1 MSNFNDNLKHS
12 IEQVDFNCGPSSYH
26 DFIKNYF
33 LSNILKFPLKFS
45 ISSQPGW
52 QAGIKEQLKSPC
64 PKYRIKPNF
73 SGYMLP
79 EDFQN

>member
-52 QAGIKEQLKSPC
+52 QAGTNIVTLQITSN
-64 PKYRIKPNF
+64 YRTK
-73 SGYMLP
+73 
-79 EDFQN
+79 